1 LGREIAAQFAGAG
14 FASEA
19 DVEAF
24 LAGLSEVQ
32 SADVLRVLEQI
43 QKGAGDPQCHELR
56 CRAFALVA
64 RRAADK
70 GLFLPFVRALKGADP
85 ILRATLADLLPAVNS
100 VKDHPELCGLLRS
113 QDVALRGVAGR
124 VLSKVGGRTAFE
136 TLEAMVQEPG
146 FPGRGEAIEAAVAT
160 AEHRAVPLL
169 EAVLRVGSAA
179 EKLSAIARLIEPR
192 CMALNPAAAL
202 KAVATGLADE
212 DEAIVREA
220 VSAIAQIAGEDDY
233 FALVGPL
240 LESPRPSL
248 AKVALEGLRLLP
260 GPRAVEALRK
270 RLRSGPNRLRYVAID
285 TLEAM
290 GIPEVVGPL
299 VEALGHTRVTVRTRA
314 AETLARMSRAGKLD
328 LARAVIWL
336 LGNRDVNVRRLAVEI
351 ASSVRDGSE
360 EFWPKLLGFLRDED
374 WWVRER
380 VADVLAELAPQQLLR
395 HVAGYLRDPSDVLRR
410 FAVDVLMRLQAPES
424 LGALVRAA
432 KEDADWWVRERA
444 IEAVGALK
452 DLRATPH
459 LVDLMLREAELRV
472 ASLQALAAMG
482 AREAAP
488 HVATLLAAE
497 EEDVR
502 FEALRCLRVLGG
514 PAQGSLVAPLLA
526 DSAPTLRALA
536 RDVLDAWG
544 SGAAPAPGAPAVPG
558 TPAAPAVPLLDQLLI
573 ATARMQADDLLLF
586 PNRRPHVKRLGRVVP
601 LAKNVFGPEK
611 VRSMLLPHLSGEQLR
626 DLELLRDVDLSY
638 EVRSEALR
646 FRVNVFRQVG
656 GVSAVFRII
665 KGAIPEL
672 DQLGLP
678 PIVAGFAELK
688 DGLVLVGGPTGAGKS
703 TTLAAL
709 VDRIN
714 GGSRRHVITLEDP
727 IEVVHARRL
736 GLVNQREVGVHTGLL
751 SGALRSTLRQDP
763 DVILVGELRDLPTI
777 SFAVSAAE
785 TGHLVFG
792 TIHTVSAAATVDRLI
807 NAFPPGQQDH
817 VRALLAGSL
826 RAVVCQYLHRRL
838 DGAGRCLSVE
848 VMLNTEA
855 VANLIRKGKAYQ
867 LPSVI
872 ATSRQLG
879 MQLMDQELVRLV
891 KDGVIGADDAYMK
904 AENKKEFEAFVTGAP
919 GPESPA

>member
-14 FASEA
+14 WTSEA

-24 LAGLSEVQ
+24 LAGLDEVQ
-32 SADVLRVLEQI
+32 HGDVLRLLEQL
-43 QKGAGDPQCHELR
+43 QKSAGDDPLRHGLR
-56 CRAFALVA
+56 CRAFAHVV
-64 RRAADK
+64 RRAADRS
-70 GLFLPFVRALKGADP
+70 LFPSFVRALKGADSV
-85 ILRATLADLLPAVNS
+85 LRATLADLLPTVNS
-100 VKDHPELCGLLRS
+100 VADHPELCGLLRS
-113 QDVALRGVAGR
+113 QDAALRGAAGQ

-136 TLEAMVQEPG
+136 TLDAMVREPA
-146 FPGRGEAIEAAVAT
+146 FPGRREAIEVAVAT

-169 EAVLRVGSAA
+169 DAVLRVGSTA
-179 EKLSAIARLIEPR
+179 EKLSAIAHLIEPR

-202 KAVATGLADE
+202 TAVATALGDE
-212 DEAIVREA
+212 DEGVVREA
-220 VSAIAQIAGEDDY
+220 VSAIAQIAGNDDY

-270 RLRSGPNRLRYVAID
+270 RLRSGPNRLRYVAIE

-299 VEALGHTRVTVRTRA
+299 VEALGHTQVTVRARA
-314 AETLARMSRAGKLD
+314 AETLARMSRAGKVD

-336 LGNRDVNVRRLAVEI
+336 LGNRDVNIRRLAVEI
-351 ASSVRDGSE
+351 AGSVRDGSE

-410 FAVDVLMRLQAPES
+410 FAVDVLRRLQAPES

-459 LVDLMLREAELRV
+459 LVDLMLREADLRV
-472 ASLQALAAMG
+472 ASLQALAAMQ
-482 AREAAP
+482 AREAAR

-502 FEALRCLRVLGG
+502 FEALRCLRALGG
-514 PAQGSLVAPLLA
+514 PAQASLVAPLLG
-526 DSAPTLRALA
+526 DPVPTMRALA

-544 SGAAPAPGAPAVPG
+544 GGAAQAPGG
-558 TPAAPAVPLLDQLLI
+558 TAAPAVPLLDQLLI
-573 ATARMQADDLLLF
+573 AAARMQADDLLLF
-586 PNRRPHVKRLGRVVP
+586 PNRRPHVKRLGRVAP

-638 EVRSEALR
+638 EVRSQGLR

-665 KGAIPEL
+665 KGAIPDL
-672 DQLGLP
+672 DHLGLP
-678 PIVAGFAELK
+678 PTVAGFAELK

-714 GGSRRHVITLEDP
+714 GRSRRHVITLEDP
-727 IEVVHARRL
+727 IEVIHARRL

-763 DVILVGELRDLPTI
+763 DVILVGEMRDLPTI

-817 VRALLAGSL
+817 VRAVLAGSL

-848 VMLNTEA
+848 VMINTEA
-855 VANLIRKGKAYQ
+855 VANLIRKGKTYQ

-891 KDGVIGADDAYMK
+891 KEGVIGAEDAYMR
-904 AENKKEFEAFVTGAP
+904 AENKKEFESFVAGGPEPGAP
-919 GPESPA
+919 A